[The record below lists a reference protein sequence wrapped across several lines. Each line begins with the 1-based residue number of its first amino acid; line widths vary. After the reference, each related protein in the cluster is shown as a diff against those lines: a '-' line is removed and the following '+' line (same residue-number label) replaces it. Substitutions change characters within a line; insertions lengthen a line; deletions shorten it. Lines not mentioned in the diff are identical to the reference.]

1 MSALTTSLG
10 LPRLVGED
18 AVGDTVLDKVGRDVG
33 FVAVHKPRDDV
44 VLAIELGDGA
54 ELVLVEEA
62 LDQGA
67 VDLLADASVLSV
79 DEVID
84 VVAIGKS
91 S

>member
-67 VDLLADASVLSV
+67 VDLADASVLSV